1 MQATILFRI
10 PQAEFCVYEA
20 QTVSQILKDTPAT
33 RNGNFIFSYEIDDL
47 EWSEDEIAAD
57 SVAWK
62 YWQENMRSDLE
73 DYFGEEKTQRIEECI
88 EINVTPAE
96 PDDRAE
102 HMANYQRAAF
112 NW

>member
-33 RNGNFIFSYEIDDL
+33 RDGNFIFTYEIDDL

-57 SVAWK
+57 SAAWK
-62 YWQENMRSDLE
+62 HWEENLRPDFIRHFGRS
-73 DYFGEEKTQRIEECI
+73 KTRLIEECI